1 MFKSPLAIKSASG
14 HQCVHRDYFY
24 SYSEVQLR
32 TYSLFSLKSC
42 FQPTKSQSTIRHK
55 SSACSQFFKGP
66 IKFFCNAKDKEV
78 KRSAKEDR
86 RKWLKERAT
95 TAKKANENGRNKEL
109 W

>member
-1 MFKSPLAIKSASG
+1 MF
-14 HQCVHRDYFY
+14 
-24 SYSEVQLR
+24 
-32 TYSLFSLKSC
+32 
-42 FQPTKSQSTIRHK
+42 STDKITNYHHK

-109 W
+109 SSESDSKHI

>member
-1 MFKSPLAIKSASG
+1 MGTNVYIETISTPILKFNFELIA
-14 HQCVHRDYFY
+14 F
-24 SYSEVQLR
+24 
-32 TYSLFSLKSC
+32 FSLKSC

-78 KRSAKEDR
+78 KCSAKEDR